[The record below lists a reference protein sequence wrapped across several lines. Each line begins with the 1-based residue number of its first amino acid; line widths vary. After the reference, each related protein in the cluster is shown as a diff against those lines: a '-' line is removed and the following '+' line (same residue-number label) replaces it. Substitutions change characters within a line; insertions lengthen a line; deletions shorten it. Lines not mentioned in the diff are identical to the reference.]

1 MKRRSFHWGVWGGAL
16 FILPGFLVLMLV
28 VVVPIFVSFFFSFT
42 DYSVLTPPRFVAFAN
57 YAELWTSRPFR
68 AALLHTVIYTLI
80 SVPLQTVLSLLVA
93 DLLARRFCNVFGTIV
108 RSSLFIPVIS
118 SAALAGVV
126 WRFLLDTDFGLINRF
141 IETFGIP
148 GPNWFGEPTLALVA
162 VALVTVWK
170 NVGYFLVIYYAGILQ
185 IPRELYEAADMDGAT
200 HTQKLFHVTI
210 PQLRPVTLLVV
221 VLGTIWSFQV
231 FDLVYTMTG
240 GGPGGATTTLV
251 MAVYKAGFR
260 DFRMG
265 YASAIAMV
273 LFAVILAVSLVQ
285 LRYFQDRKSA

>member
-1 MKRRSFHWGVWGGAL
+1 MNRRGFQLGVWGGA
-16 FILPGFLVLMLV
+16 FFVLPGFFVLLLVI
-28 VVVPIFVSFFFSFT
+28 VVPIFVSFFFSFT
-42 DYSVLTPPRFVAFAN
+42 DYSVLTPARFVAFGN
-57 YAELWTSRPFR
+57 YVELWNSRPFR
-68 AALLHTVIYTLI
+68 EALLHTIIYTLI
-80 SVPLQTVLSLLVA
+80 AVPLQTALSLLVA
-93 DLLARRFCNVFGTIV
+93 DLLARRFRNVFGAFV

-118 SAALAGVV
+118 SAALVGMV
-126 WRFLLDTDFGLINRF
+126 WRFLLDTDRGTINQL
-141 IETFGIP
+141 IETVGLS
-148 GPNWFGEPTLALVA
+148 GPNWFGEPTLALVT
-162 VALVTVWK
+162 VALVNVWK
-170 NVGYFLVIYYAGILQ
+170 NIGYFLVIYYAGILQ
-185 IPRELYEAADMDGAT
+185 VPPELYEAADMDGAT
-200 HTQKLFHVTI
+200 QAQKLFHITI

-273 LFAVILAVSLVQ
+273 LFVIILAVSLAQ
-285 LRYFQDRKSA
+285 QRYFQDRNST